1 MVNSY
6 LGEFLKILA
15 KVTVHGGSLLIVS
28 IQEFSCQTKCSKGK
42 LNRRGFMS
50 I

>member
-28 IQEFSCQTKCSKGK
+28 IQEFSQTKCSKGK